1 MTPEGC
7 EGEWVWNGF
16 GQNPNINID
25 LSSINP
31 NDYIL
36 ILGIKKLND
45 NSSLNLKKLVSIF
58 GFKSSSNNAS
68 FYNQDWYYK
77 EKFTE
82 TCLSD
87 KWYLVQKKVIDKT
100 RGINPESLNDKD
112 LPSSILCAY
121 TFFSWWLLRKE
132 LLWKNDFIWCSDQD
146 RHGDRIYVGKYLD
159 LDDEFGISTASDED
173 IDEEHGDSAISNSGF
188 KIFNVLDIPEHLEEH
203 PVEKMREQLK
213 QADIVT
219 CISEPVQEQL
229 KRILNID

>member
-1 MTPEGC
+1 MELNYAKEIFKENFVGPKELMSIGHQINFKLPKKT
-7 EGEWVWNGF
+7 
-16 GQNPNINID
+16 PNINID

-58 GFKSSSNNAS
+58 GFKSSSNNVS

-132 LLWKNDFIWCSDQD
+132 LLWKSDFIWCSDQD
-146 RHGDRIYVGKYLD
+146 RHGDRIYVGKYMD
-159 LDDEFGISTASDED
+159 LDDEKR
-173 IDEEHGDSAISNSGF
+173 SGF
-188 KIFNVLDIPEHLEEH
+188 SIHRHLAI
-203 PVEKMREQLK
+203 KSNYG
-213 QADIVT
+213 
-219 CISEPVQEQL
+219 CIKTL
-229 KRILNID
+229 